1 MQRKKD
7 ELTAMT
13 ADPLWL
19 YEQAVQDADITVDII
34 ETVFGCENDHDPITL
49 REDFCGTAKLCAE
62 WVESDPRRSAVGVDL
77 DEATLAWAM
86 DNNIAPLEEDA
97 TRVELRKQDV
107 LEESS
112 GRFDVVAAFNFS
124 YWVFHERKIL
134 KQYFKSIFD
143 QLPPGGLFILDLHG
157 GPDAQFSLEE
167 STEFDGFT
175 YVWDQESFDPITH
188 LTKCHIHFKFPDGS
202 ELNNA
207 FTYDWRVWTIP
218 ELKELLSDVGYRR
231 TDVWWDN
238 DDDGLVV
245 SAHAESLEA
254 WIAYLAAW
262 K

>member
-1 MQRKKD
+1 MRRKKD
-7 ELTAMT
+7 MLTAMT
-13 ADPLWL
+13 ADPHWL
-19 YEQAVQDADITVDII
+19 YEQAVQDADITVDVI
-34 ETVFGCENDHDPITL
+34 ETVFGGENDHDPITL

-62 WVESDPRRSAVGVDL
+62 WVESDPRRFAVGVDM

-86 DNNIAPLEEDA
+86 DNNIAPLGEDA
-97 TRVELRKQDV
+97 VRVELRKQDV
-107 LEESS
+107 LDQRS
-112 GRFDVVAAFNFS
+112 GDFDVVAAFNFS
-124 YWVFHERKIL
+124 YWVFHERKTL
-134 KQYFKSIFD
+134 KQYFKNVLD
-143 QLPPGGLFILDLHG
+143 QLPRGGLFILDLHG

-188 LTKCHIHFKFPDGS
+188 LTKCHIHFNFPDGS
-202 ELNNA
+202 ELSKA

-218 ELKELLSDVGYRR
+218 EIRELLSEVGYRR

-245 SAHAESLEA
+245 TERAESLEA